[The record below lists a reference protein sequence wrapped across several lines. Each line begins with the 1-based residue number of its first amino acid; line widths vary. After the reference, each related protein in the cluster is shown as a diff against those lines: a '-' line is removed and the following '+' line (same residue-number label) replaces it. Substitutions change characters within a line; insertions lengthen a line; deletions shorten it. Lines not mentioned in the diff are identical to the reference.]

1 MKGNALSSG
10 EWRRFRVFGAGRRPR
25 LPALTSLACRLIALL
40 LPLLCLSSATAQS
53 DFDAER
59 DVKVWATLSRSGVA
73 PGDSVKLAVVFEV
86 PDRYHITDVAN
97 GLFYLQFDSTD
108 IPSVSPPIFPAGTI
122 EDEQR
127 VYRGSVVVATVVRIP
142 QDIDLSDSPSGVT
155 DTLHVHA
162 GYQVCQDFG
171 DRVCFFPVDK
181 LLTILVNI
189 VSPGVTTLA
198 VHPEIF
204 GEAASEMAPLTLSER
219 LTNALNRG
227 SLVALLLVFVGGILL
242 SFTPCVYPIIP
253 ITIGYIGARAQGK
266 PLRGLSLSLAFVLGI
281 AVVYS
286 ALGVFSAATGTLFGS
301 ISGSSVVRFF
311 VVAVFVIMG
320 FSMLGAFDISLPA
333 SWQGKLQSGQRKGLG
348 GAFVIGMVSSLVI
361 APCVGPVLVA
371 LLTWVAQSGSILLGF
386 VYLFVLSLGLGML
399 FLVIGTLSGA
409 LTALPQAGA
418 WMEAIKKFFGILLF
432 AGAFLII
439 KPSISVGVFNLLLG
453 AFLVTVG
460 VGWKAFL
467 PGSELESLKDK
478 LAKSLSILLLVLGI
492 LYFVLGVFD
501 LKGIN
506 YRSGFSSGN
515 ASATAMRASPAWM
528 VNKESEALAKARSE
542 GKPVIIDFYADWCA
556 ACVELD
562 EKTWPDPAV
571 VAKFSQ
577 VVPLKMDFTR
587 NNAWAKLMMEKY
599 HITGMPTVIVL
610 GPNGE
615 EKGRF
620 TGYKSPERFIE
631 FLDNLM

>member
-1 MKGNALSSG
+1 
-10 EWRRFRVFGAGRRPR
+10 
-25 LPALTSLACRLIALL
+25 LIALL
-40 LPLLCLSSATAQS
+40 LAVLCLSSVTAQP

-59 DVKVWATLSRSGVA
+59 DVKVWGTLSRSGVA

-108 IPSVSPPIFPAGTI
+108 LAKVSPPVFPSGKI

-127 VYRGSVVVATVVRIP
+127 TYRGTVVVTAELRIP
-142 QDIDLSDSPSGVT
+142 PDVDLSDYSSGRT
-155 DTLHVHA
+155 DSLHIQA

-181 LLTILVNI
+181 LLAIPVNI
-189 VSPGVTTLA
+189 VPPGVTTLA
-198 VHPEIF
+198 LHPEIF
-204 GEAASEMAPLTLSER
+204 GEAAMEAAPLTLSER
-219 LTNALNRG
+219 LTDALNRG
-227 SLVALLLVFVGGILL
+227 SVVALLLVFVGGILL
-242 SFTPCVYPIIP
+242 SFTPCVYPVIP

-266 PLRGLSLSLAFVLGI
+266 PLHGFFLSLAFVLGI

-301 ISGSSVVRFF
+301 ISGSPVVRFF

-320 FSMLGAFDISLPA
+320 FSMIGAFDISLPA
-333 SWQGKLQSGQRKGLG
+333 SWQGKLQSDQRKGLG

-432 AGAFLII
+432 MGAFLII
-439 KPSISVGVFNLLLG
+439 KPSISVGLFNVLLG
-453 AFLVTVG
+453 TFLVMVG

-506 YRSGFSSGN
+506 YRGGLTSGSV
-515 ASATAMRASPAWM
+515 SATAKYAGPAWM
-528 VNKESEALAKARSE
+528 VNQEPEALAKARRE
-542 GKPVIIDFYADWCA
+542 GKPIILDFYADWCA

-562 EKTWPDPAV
+562 EKTWHDPGV

-577 VVPLKMDFTR
+577 VVPLRMDFTR
-587 NNAWAKLMMEKY
+587 SNAWSRQMMEKY

-610 GPNGE
+610 DPNGE

-620 TGYKSPERFIE
+620 TGYKSPEKFVE
-631 FLDNLM
+631 FFDQTM